1 MRFPNLS
8 ECMGIEQ
15 AMEGKGGNCGFMHLP
30 TKLPVHLKLPDFC
43 SLKCWRTD
51 CQQVVLFHR
60 NSSLLRG
67 RSQCGTSYFFI
78 RYFFIKGCVLGNP
91 LFHCRLGRCVAEVT
105 SSQSFPVKPF
115 PSYFIV
121 SLLSVCCCFFF
132 PQYTDIKCHNK
143 LLFTFLPCPFPA
155 STESVLPDPF
165 PVFIWLI
172 SVISEI

>member
-51 CQQVVLFHR
+51 CQQVVLFHL

-91 LFHCRLGRCVAEVT
+91 LFHCRLGRCVAEGT
-105 SSQSFPVKPF
+105 SSQSFSVKSF
-115 PSYFIV
+115 PSCFIV
-121 SLLSVCCCFFF
+121 FLLCVVVFFF
-132 PQYTDIKCHNK
+132 PASILTLNVIINYYSPSCLVLSLPLQN
-143 LLFTFLPCPFPA
+143 LFCLIPFL
-155 STESVLPDPF
+155 SS
-165 PVFIWLI
+165 
-172 SVISEI
+172 SG